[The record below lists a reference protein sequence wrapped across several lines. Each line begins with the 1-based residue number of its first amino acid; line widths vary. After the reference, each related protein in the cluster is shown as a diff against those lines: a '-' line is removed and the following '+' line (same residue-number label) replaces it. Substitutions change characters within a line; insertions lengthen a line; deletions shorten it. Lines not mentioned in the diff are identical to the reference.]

1 MQEFLL
7 EGDTTYDIDMLNPS
21 LTDLQLQGMK
31 DRDNTEG
38 KWVYQALL
46 VQASADIYY
55 WYWQTG
61 LKADRKEKG
70 I

>member
-38 KWVYQALL
+38 KWVHQDLL
-46 VQASADIYY
+46 VQASADII
-55 WYWQTG
+55 TDTDK
-61 LKADRKEKG
+61 LV
-70 I
+70 

>member
-31 DRDNTEG
+31 DGDSTES
-38 KWVYQALL
+38 KWVHKDLL
-46 VQASADIYY
+46 VQTSADIYY
-55 WYWQTG
+55 WYWWTG
-61 LKADRKEKG
+61 LKGDKKEKG